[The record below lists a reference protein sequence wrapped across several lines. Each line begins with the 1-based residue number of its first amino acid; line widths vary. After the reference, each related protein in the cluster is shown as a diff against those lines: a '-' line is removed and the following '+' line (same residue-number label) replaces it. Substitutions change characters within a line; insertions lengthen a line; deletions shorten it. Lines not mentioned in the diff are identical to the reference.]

1 MNFINICNFYAMEQ
15 QTEELGGVTKKDN
28 QLLSLLNSIS
38 LETES
43 EDRRLDMI
51 LISEVES
58 SESEMFNLESNFS
71 VEGITDT
78 IKNKASRATSSFITM
93 AKKAMNFIFGFVINL
108 FKASINSKKVLKK
121 VYGKAK
127 SYKSKIDELASKSF
141 PNDFEIESKDYAKR
155 SNASLILLR
164 SIIDMTQESVK
175 QANSSQEDDP
185 LTRGVKLA
193 LNFSELLGAITDKN
207 AKVAPADVIGES
219 KKNSGDVKKGSLYT
233 NFINSINTLFK
244 NGWNGI
250 LTFLSDVKDSA
261 KSGAN
266 TISSEFKFAFKND
279 PSGLIKEMEERGK
292 RVSAI
297 VEKYSSDPT
306 SKTVKASQIFPY
318 YRNQLQVFLDLV
330 NTSSWDFEKAI
341 KSLETLRNKSIKSID
356 KLKYDDKSEQAKKN
370 IETNIRYSMQL
381 LSAMGK
387 GINDLKPLIS
397 KLLNNINSD
406 MESLMTEVAKALSK
420 ASKI

>member
-1 MNFINICNFYAMEQ
+1 MNFINICNFYSMEQ

-164 SIIDMTQESVK
+164 NIIDMTQECVSK
-175 QANSSQEDDP
+175 ANSVQEDDP

-193 LNFSELLGAITDKN
+193 LNFSELLGSITDKT

-233 NFINSINTLFK
+233 NFINSINTLMK
-244 NGWNGI
+244 NGWNNI
-250 LTFLSDVKDSA
+250 LSFLGDVKDSA

-292 RVSAI
+292 RVSSI
-297 VEKYSSDPT
+297 VEKYSAEPT

-341 KSLETLRNKSIKSID
+341 KSLENLRNKSIKSID
-356 KLKYDDKSEQAKKN
+356 KLKYDDKSEQAKKS